1 MFVELDAA
9 IAEAILRKIRRE
21 QDAYNEDWAWWRN
34 DAIPNSAYEVSAKIT
49 VSVIDRGTKYSE
61 NSYGDQEPVS
71 TLVFQFTETGTLDSV
86 FFKISGVFN
95 SYGDYDSYGQ
105 LVQVEPTTRTVVV
118 YDFI

>member
-21 QDAYNEDWAWWRN
+21 QNAYNEDWAWWLN
-34 DAIPNSAYEVSAKIT
+34 DALPNYEYQVSAKIEA
-49 VSVIDRGTKYSE
+49 SVIDRGTKYSE
-61 NSYGDQEPVS
+61 NSYGDQEPVN
-71 TLVFQFTETGTLDSV
+71 TLVFQFTEIDTRDSV
-86 FFKISGVFN
+86 FFKISGIFN

-105 LVQVEPTTRTVVV
+105 LVQVEPTIRTVVV